1 VAILIS
7 YPNIFDWDAHKQA
20 GRNGGDDFRVPR
32 GDPVYA
38 PVAGRA
44 RVVGETVTIA
54 QADGWLT
61 QVLHLTVIPIGLNN
75 KQVTTGTII
84 GYASTHLSPHIHDI
98 NPSGVRVRNRQ
109 VISSLAPAGGG
120 STPIGFLMA
129 LTDDEQRAMFEALVQ
144 PYGYVPPAIINVIR
158 GEVLPEFA
166 VPGQGYKW
174 FPALN
179 NKLEAI
185 IAALG
190 TAGMSVNLD
199 SLAEQ
204 LSADI
209 ETNAKARQAELLAAI
224 AGVDEETLATFGLKR
239 A

>member
-1 VAILIS
+1 MAALTS
-7 YPNIFDWDAHKQA
+7 YPNIFDWDAHKQS

-38 PVAGRA
+38 TASGRA
-44 RVVGETVTIA
+44 RVIGDTVTIT

-61 QVLHLTVIPIGLNN
+61 QVLHLVVIPIGLDGR
-75 KQVTTGTII
+75 QVSTSTII

-109 VISSLAPAGGG
+109 VTSSLAPAGGET
-120 STPIGFLMA
+120 TPIGFLMA

-144 PYGYVPPAIINVIR
+144 PYGYVPPAIINVLR
-158 GEVLPEFA
+158 GEVLPEFT
-166 VPGQGYKW
+166 VPGGGYDW

-179 NKLEAI
+179 NKLDAI
-185 IAALG
+185 ITALK
-190 TAGMSVNLD
+190 ASGMSIDLD
-199 SLAEQ
+199 ALAEQ
-204 LSADI
+204 LSAEM
-209 ETNAKARQAELLAAI
+209 ETKADARQAELLAAI
-224 AGVDEETLATFGLKR
+224 AGVDEELLATFGLKR